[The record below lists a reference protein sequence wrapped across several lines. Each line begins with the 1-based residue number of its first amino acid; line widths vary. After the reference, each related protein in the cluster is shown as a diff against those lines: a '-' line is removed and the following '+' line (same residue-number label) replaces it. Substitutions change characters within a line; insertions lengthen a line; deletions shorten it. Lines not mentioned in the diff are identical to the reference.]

1 MISSAVHLHLIS
13 LLLPPPPPHL
23 SSLTNMDAVNKVGT
37 VFLRAILLRMKEL
50 GLNKSAL
57 ARRMNV
63 SRAYVTQV
71 LQGKEVNFSFATAM
85 RFASALELDFF
96 PQPRRQRPKKSSAIQ
111 LQTPNFKLQTLSP
124 SLALA

>member
-1 MISSAVHLHLIS
+1 MKSVDKTI
-13 LLLPPPPPHL
+13 
-23 SSLTNMDAVNKVGT
+23 NKVGT

-96 PQPRRQRPKKSSAIQ
+96 PQLRRKRRATSTSTSNSILHPSS
-111 LQTPNFKLQTLSP
+111 FTLHSP
-124 SLALA
+124 SPNLSILPPTPYT

>member
-1 MISSAVHLHLIS
+1 
-13 LLLPPPPPHL
+13 
-23 SSLTNMDAVNKVGT
+23 MDAVNRVGT

-96 PQPRRQRPKKSSAIQ
+96 PQLRRKRRAPSNSLLHSSPLLLTSSSPTPNSLQ
-111 LQTPNFKLQTLSP
+111 LQLHTSTLSP
-124 SLALA
+124 NLSTPNLALA

>member
-1 MISSAVHLHLIS
+1 
-13 LLLPPPPPHL
+13 
-23 SSLTNMDAVNKVGT
+23 MDKTINKVGT

-96 PQPRRQRPKKSSAIQ
+96 PQLRRKRRSTTSLHLHPTPTPNSLSTVQPFNLSTLQ
-111 LQTPNFKLQTLSP
+111 LQSV
-124 SLALA
+124 